1 MGQLMRTVIDVLQE
15 LRIDLQDFAW
25 LIAQQLRIDSVLV
38 NASDQVSIEA
48 TFHFSRKKYFIFFFL
63 PKGTF
68 HISKGRCWKSEEL
81 NTKISL
87 QDSHQT
93 VASHT
98 LYNCELRIFI

>member
-48 TFHFSRKKYFIFFFL
+48 TFHFSRKKYIFFFFAQRYFSYF
-63 PKGTF
+63 KGEMLE
-68 HISKGRCWKSEEL
+68 IRG
-81 NTKISL
+81 
-87 QDSHQT
+87 
-93 VASHT
+93 A
-98 LYNCELRIFI
+98 

>member
-48 TFHFSRKKYFIFFFL
+48 TFHFSRKKY
-63 PKGTF
+63 
-68 HISKGRCWKSEEL
+68 
-81 NTKISL
+81 
-87 QDSHQT
+87 
-93 VASHT
+93 
-98 LYNCELRIFI
+98 

>member
-48 TFHFSRKKYFIFFFL
+48 TFHFSRKKYLIFFVFFAQRYFSYF
-63 PKGTF
+63 KGEMLE
-68 HISKGRCWKSEEL
+68 IRG
-81 NTKISL
+81 
-87 QDSHQT
+87 
-93 VASHT
+93 A
-98 LYNCELRIFI
+98 